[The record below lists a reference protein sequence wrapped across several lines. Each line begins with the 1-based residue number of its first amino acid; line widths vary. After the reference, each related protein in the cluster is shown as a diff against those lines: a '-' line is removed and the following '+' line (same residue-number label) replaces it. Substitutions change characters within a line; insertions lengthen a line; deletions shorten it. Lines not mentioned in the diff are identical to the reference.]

1 MRYQSPAAP
10 TSHLVRRVAQGASTR
25 EMMRRGEIAGQALG
39 LLQLVAAHDQA
50 PQPLADDRVSLRP
63 NPGEAN

>member
-50 PQPLADDRVSLRP
+50 PQPLDDDR
-63 NPGEAN
+63 